1 MLFTDRTMLR
11 KYMKENSWIPYLIVF
26 AAGLALRL
34 ICIGSK
40 SLWVDEAYAAGL
52 MDRSITDLIAM
63 STAGSPHPP
72 LAFLFIKLSSVI
84 FGNSEAGLRA
94 VSALASAL
102 AAIPLMSFISR
113 KINLR
118 SAFWAGLIWAVS
130 PFAVSLGQEAWL
142 YGITAFFGFLFIDIA
157 DRAWLGDRKA
167 IFALIPI
174 ALIGMLIQHLFA
186 LFIAAGFGLY
196 FTVSRRDRLKFSRFV
211 LLIFLFLVF
220 YSPFCLLLIKQA
232 SFRAE
237 RMSRAAMDM
246 AAVLK
251 YRFLIRIPTV
261 FARLISGGLIIE
273 AGRQFLTDK
282 KQILFWCI
290 FGGGQLFLLIN
301 LFLRNTLNSR
311 FRNWLLLVFV
321 LPFLIFLK
329 EDPTVRHLTILWIPL
344 AFAIASAVD
353 RWKYSGP
360 VILAITAIM
369 LSPYYNISSFPYHRA
384 DWRAAVEFVENRIEH
399 GESVLVIGGQSGG
412 LIWDYYSD
420 ENITR
425 TVFGGKNPY
434 MENLTPPH
442 TGADEVIDSLLREFD
457 SIWIVKDSWGGP
469 GAADFASDHVILREN
484 WISPL
489 MEILQVS
496 SERAV
501 Q

>member
-1 MLFTDRTMLR
+1 M
-11 KYMKENSWIPYLIVF
+11 IVF

-72 LAFLFIKLSSVI
+72 LAFMFIKLSTIV
-84 FGNSEAGLRA
+84 FGNSEAGLR
-94 VSALASAL
+94 VISALASAM
-102 AAIPLMSFISR
+102 AAIPLMAFISR
-113 KINLR
+113 KINMK

-157 DRAWLGDRKA
+157 DRAWHGNRRA
-167 IFALIPI
+167 AFALIPV

-186 LFIAAGFGLY
+186 LYIAAGFGLY
-196 FTVSRRDRLKFSRFV
+196 FTVSRQDRLKFSRFV
-211 LLIFLFLVF
+211 LMICLFLLF

-232 SFRAE
+232 AFRAA
-237 RMSRAAMDM
+237 RMSRAGMDM

-251 YRFLIRIPTV
+251 YRFLFRIPAV
-261 FARLISGGLIIE
+261 FARLIPGGLLIE

-282 KQILFWCI
+282 KQIVFWCI
-290 FGGGQLFLLIN
+290 FCGGQLLLLIN
-301 LFLRNTLNSR
+301 LFLRNTLKSK
-311 FRNWLLLVFV
+311 FRNWLLLVFL

-344 AFAIASAVD
+344 AFAIAFAAE
-353 RWKYSGP
+353 RWKYAGP
-360 VILAITAIM
+360 VILVVTAIM

-399 GESVLVIGGQSGG
+399 DESVLVIGGQSGG
-412 LIWDYYSD
+412 LIWDYYCD
-420 ENITR
+420 ENTTR
-425 TVFGGKNPY
+425 IVFDVIDPY
-434 MENLTPPH
+434 TENLNFR
-442 TGADEVIDSLLREFD
+442 GAADEVIDSLLHEYD
-457 SIWIVKDSWGGP
+457 SIWIVKDYWAGP
-469 GAADFASDHVILREN
+469 TAADYASDHEILLVN
-484 WISPL
+484 WISPS
-489 MEILQVS
+489 MEILHVS
-496 SERAV
+496 SEPAG

>member
-1 MLFTDRTMLR
+1 MLFADRTILR

-26 AAGLALRL
+26 AAGLALRF

-52 MDRSITDLIAM
+52 MDRSITDLITM

-84 FGNSEAGLRA
+84 FGNSEAGLRV

-102 AAIPLMSFISR
+102 AAIPLMAFISR
-113 KINLR
+113 KINLK
-118 SAFWAGLIWAVS
+118 SAFWAGMIWAVS

-157 DRAWLGDRKA
+157 DRAWRGNRRA
-167 IFALIPI
+167 VFALLPI
-174 ALIGMLIQHLFA
+174 ALIGMIIQHLFG
-186 LFIAAGFGLY
+186 LYIIAGFGLY
-196 FTVSRRDRLKFSRFV
+196 FTVPRQDRLKFSRFV
-211 LLIFLFLVF
+211 LLICLFLLF

-232 SFRAE
+232 SFRAD
-237 RMSRAAMDM
+237 RMSRAGLDM

-251 YRFLIRIPTV
+251 YRFLIRIPSV
-261 FARLISGGLIIE
+261 FARLIPGGLLIE
-273 AGRQFLTDK
+273 AGRQFLVDK
-282 KQILFWCI
+282 KQIFFWCI
-290 FGGGQLFLLIN
+290 FGCGQLLLLIN
-301 LFLRNTLNSR
+301 LFLRNVLNSK

-353 RWKYSGP
+353 RWKRSGP

-412 LIWDYYSD
+412 LIWDYYCD
-420 ENITR
+420 ENTTR
-425 TVFGGKNPY
+425 TVFGVDDPY
-434 MENLTPPH
+434 TENLTPPS
-442 TGADEVIDSLLREFD
+442 TGADFVIDSLLHEYD
-457 SIWIVKDSWGGP
+457 SIWIVKDYWGGP
-469 GAADFASDHVILREN
+469 RAADFASDHVILLEN

-489 MEILQVS
+489 MEILHVS
-496 SERAV
+496 SGPAG